1 MAVDRSRPERAPE
14 YVAGR
19 PHPAL
24 AGLVLRYGG
33 YREYGAVPVRRRQ
46 APTGACTL
54 ILSFA
59 PLLRLHGP
67 AGPVVGGSF
76 LAGMH
81 DGAVVTE
88 FSGAQHGL
96 QVDLSPLGAHALLGL
111 PVAELTNRCPGVDA
125 LGGPGLAALPAR
137 LAEDPGW
144 PDRFARVDATLL
156 GLLDAGRTRPDPE
169 VAWAWGRLVAAD
181 GLVPVAEL
189 AAGTGWSRRHLL
201 TRFTAQVGLAPKVAA
216 RVLRFRRAAALLVPT
231 RADGA
236 PPLPAPTRIAPTRI
250 ADVAAT
256 CGYADHAHLVRE
268 FRSLAGCTPSDY
280 VTGWVTASHSV
291 NPGPP
296 APARIS
302 P

>member
-1 MAVDRSRPERAPE
+1 MVVVDRSAPVQPAE
-14 YVAGR
+14 YAAGR
-19 PHPAL
+19 THPAL

-33 YREYGAVPVRRRQ
+33 YRESSVVPVRRRQ

-54 ILSFA
+54 ILGFG
-59 PLLRLHGP
+59 PPLRLHGP

-88 FSGAQHGL
+88 FTGAQHGV
-96 QVDLSPLGAHALLGL
+96 QVDLTPLGAHVLLGR
-111 PVAELTNRCPGVDA
+111 PVAELTNRSPAVDA
-125 LGGPGLAALPAR
+125 LGVPALAALPAR
-137 LAEDPGW
+137 LAGDPGW
-144 PDRFARVDATLL
+144 PARFARLDAVLL
-156 GLLDAGRTRPDPE
+156 GLLDASRTRPDPE
-169 VAWAWGRLVAAD
+169 VAWAWRRLAATA
-181 GLVPVAEL
+181 GGIPVAEL

-201 TRFTAQVGLAPKVAA
+201 TRFTAQVGLAPKAAA
-216 RVLRFRRAAALLVPT
+216 RVLRFRRAAELLVPL

-236 PPLPAPTRIAPTRI
+236 PSVPAPTRI

-268 FRSLAGCTPSDY
+268 FRSLAGCTPSAY
-280 VTGWVTASHSV
+280 VTGWVTASLSV
-291 NPGPP
+291 NPAPP
-296 APARIS
+296 DPARIG